1 VNSARTRERWGGEK
15 IPERAWR
22 VVPGVVALVVVVSA
36 LWGRVV
42 LYADGSIYLYWI
54 LRRCTFY
61 WSSYE
66 HFFSRSEAQIITQA
80 PLRLALEL
88 HIYPLPWL
96 IGLYGVGLFVFPN
109 ALWMLAIYR
118 QRDEQRFW
126 YFTALYLVTLCAQ
139 FYAVSESLLT
149 YALVALA
156 ASLILGGDPPNS
168 RRAWAV
174 AIISLALVAS
184 YEVTLILSP
193 LLGVLLLG
201 WWWCAGGRR
210 TGLAVTGPLALAL
223 AALGASTAL
232 AFITIRSHAESA
244 GPTTALSLHFL
255 LAGGYAV
262 LVATLVVGALAATV
276 YLSGWWRLAVLASA
290 ALAVLVLLDPH
301 HWAAPNVAYDARVYV
316 GVVLAGGLLLVTPR
330 FVFGWGP
337 RPSAA
342 PEFVTS
348 RLLVSALAILLTVS
362 FAANAEGFG
371 AWNKS
376 LQRIVTTHHGVLPFF
391 SGLGPS
397 VPQFSRYGWLWTTP
411 EQSLLDQTHRHQA
424 VVNNPNPSEDF
435 EITPGVP
442 SSYLSP
448 RYFG

>member
-1 VNSARTRERWGGEK
+1 MRV
-15 IPERAWR
+15 WR
-22 VVPGVVALVVVVSA
+22 LVPGVVALVVVVSA

-42 LYADGSIYLYWI
+42 LYADGSNYLYWI
-54 LRRCTFY
+54 LRRRTFY

-66 HFFSRSEAQIITQA
+66 HFLSRSEAQIITQA
-80 PLRLALEL
+80 PLRLALEF
-88 HIYPLPWL
+88 HVYPLPWL
-96 IGLYGVGLFVFPN
+96 IALYGVGLFVIPN

-126 YFTALYLVTLCAQ
+126 FFTALYLVTLCAQ

-156 ASLILGGDPPNS
+156 ASIILRDVEPNP

-174 AIISLALVAS
+174 ATISLSLVAS
-184 YEVTLILSP
+184 YEVTLVLAP
-193 LLGVLLLG
+193 LLGLFILG
-201 WWWCAGGRR
+201 WWWRAGATR
-210 TGLAVTGPLALAL
+210 TGLAVAAPLALAL
-223 AALGASTAL
+223 AALGTSTAL
-232 AFITIRSHAESA
+232 AYVTIRSHAESA

-255 LAGGYAV
+255 LAGGHAV
-262 LVATLVVGALAATV
+262 LVATLVVVALAASS
-276 YLSGWWRLAVLASA
+276 YLSGRWRLAVLAVA

-301 HWAAPNVAYDARVYV
+301 HWAAPNVAYYARVYV

-330 FVFGWGP
+330 FVFGWGLKS
-337 RPSAA
+337 SAT

-391 SGLGPS
+391 SGLGRS
-397 VPQFSRYGWLWTTP
+397 VQQFSRYGWFWTTP

-424 VVNNPNPSEDF
+424 VVNNPHPSENF